1 MKDHIE
7 ISLTETRNKKPGK
20 YEDVSIYIYIYIYIY
35 IREDLRKTV
44 CRTLFKKQ

>member
-20 YEDVSIYIYIYIYIY
+20 YEDVSIYIYIYI
-35 IREDLRKTV
+35 REDLRKTV